1 MEDVELLVDLQ
12 KLEGATSSPPLL
24 LRLAVVDVLNNR
36 RQASAITHT
45 AMEKKQRSKAA
56 AAGGRWG
63 ARGSSVRT
71 LLSLEALPM
80 VTSTSR
86 IPVRRTEGG
95 GDGRRLRRRRRR
107 VVLGGLEMAATEEEE
122 ERARRKSRCWV
133 GLGWVAGDGL
143 VLGSYFQAQYHLFFQ
158 PYRLCDFCIRNGFYF
173 VQRADMAK
181 LVKRSYLLLDEE

>member
-12 KLEGATSSPPLL
+12 ELEGATSSPPLL
-24 LRLAVVDVLNNR
+24 LRLSVVDVLNNR
-36 RQASAITHT
+36 QQASPVTHA

-95 GDGRRLRRRRRR
+95 GDGPRLRRRR

-122 ERARRKSRCWV
+122 RARTKSRCWV
-133 GLGWVAGDGL
+133 GLGRW
-143 VLGSYFQAQYHLFFQ
+143 
-158 PYRLCDFCIRNGFYF
+158 
-173 VQRADMAK
+173 
-181 LVKRSYLLLDEE
+181 